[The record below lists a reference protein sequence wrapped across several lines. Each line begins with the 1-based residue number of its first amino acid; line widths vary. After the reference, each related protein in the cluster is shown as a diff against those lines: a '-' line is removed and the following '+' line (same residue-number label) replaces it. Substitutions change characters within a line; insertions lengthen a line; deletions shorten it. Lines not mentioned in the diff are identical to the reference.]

1 MSGGN
6 GVGLGLAVALGV
18 ALALVLKLCV
28 PDGWLDVTGFP
39 VAICARSAIESPGAG
54 AIPSCFCS
62 GVVQN
67 PLEDV
72 GGLGGTMDGCDT
84 TAAAEVTGLGFLP

>member
-1 MSGGN
+1 LSGGN
-6 GVGLGLAVALGV
+6 GVGLGLAVVLGV
-18 ALALVLKLCV
+18 ALALVLTLCV
-28 PDGWLDVTGFP
+28 PDGGLDVTGFP

-54 AIPSCFCS
+54 AMPSCLCS

-72 GGLGGTMDGCDT
+72 GGLGGTMDGCGDP
-84 TAAAEVTGLGFLP
+84 AAAVVTCLGFLP